1 MPTAKFTSEPGT
13 PEYQASE
20 WLMTIHNAYREI
32 DPAIS
37 KSPDPA
43 AFIERLRER
52 VRRDYEQNREQ
63 MGWTER
69 TRDTAEHPLT
79 VVLDTVKLP
88 KMSSAGSLDKLEVFF
103 GFSKLREDDEGF
115 FAGGDHQVADRA
127 QRIRDVRHHLPR
139 RRIAQKGQ

>member
-1 MPTAKFTSEPGT
+1 MVPVSVATGRLLFTGRPVATDTVPEIDTELGKMPTAKFTAEPGT

-32 DPAIS
+32 DQAILQ
-37 KSPDPA
+37 SPDPA

-69 TRDTAEHPLT
+69 TRDIAERSLN
-79 VVLDTVKLP
+79 VVLETLKLP
-88 KMSSAGSLDKLEVFF
+88 NV
-103 GFSKLREDDEGF
+103 
-115 FAGGDHQVADRA
+115 
-127 QRIRDVRHHLPR
+127 
-139 RRIAQKGQ
+139 